1 MIIKLVLVDVYT
13 WLGTHYRN
21 TLWARKWNLAT
32 ILLAVMACAK
42 IMTLSG
48 RYFIWG
54 ALYQKQVW
62 RAGTSNY
69 IPHNLCYVITC
80 PCPSYLFLVQYSSH
94 GPLARSVMGMPVTFS
109 PPPWVSNLDTHQGT
123 CVTHVPW
130 CMPGSLTSRFL
141 WSLVAGKTFP
151 AFPAHA
157 QPAILRIW
165 QVAHGRATCNS
176 SGDDCFVKWVHGF
189 PSQFQ

>member
-1 MIIKLVLVDVYT
+1 MIIKLMLVDVYI

-32 ILLAVMACAK
+32 ILLAVMACTKLWPYLVAILHEEYCTRNK
-42 IMTLSG
+42 YEG
-48 RYFIWG
+48 QG
-54 ALYQKQVW
+54 Q
-62 RAGTSNY
+62 
-69 IPHNLCYVITC
+69 VIT
-80 PCPSYLFLVQYSSH
+80 SH
-94 GPLARSVMGMPVTFS
+94 SICALTRSVKLRVAHAPGMPVTFS
-109 PPPWVSNLDTHQGT
+109 PPSWVSNLDTHHGT
-123 CVTHVPW
+123 RVTHVPW
-130 CMPGSLTSRFL
+130 CMPGSLTSGFL

-176 SGDDCFVKWVHGF
+176 SGDECFVKWVHRF